1 MPVDLV
7 SVGVVC
13 ADVMARPVEEMPAR
27 GTLGLVP
34 VLEMHLG
41 GLAAVTASVYSQL
54 GGKSAFLGRV
64 GADGFGDYL
73 LASLQQKGVDTRLVP
88 RGPASRSSATVVMID
103 EAGERTFLHHTGANG
118 RTCASDI
125 DFSKIAHMNAKALH
139 WGGPSIMPGL
149 DGAPM
154 GRVFAEA
161 RAQGLRTTM
170 DTCYD
175 GIGVWLPLIEDSLPH
190 LDLIFS
196 SYEEACCYTGENEVE
211 AIADFYLNY
220 GIGTAVIKLG
230 DQGVFIKSTDEEY
243 RIAAHKVNVLDTTGA
258 GDAFC
263 GGFLY
268 GWLQSWDLERCGR
281 LANAVGAL
289 TVQHMGGAD
298 AIRDLEQVLTIM
310 ETLS

>member
-1 MPVDLV
+1 MSVELI

-13 ADVMARPVEEMPAR
+13 ADVMARPVEDLPPR

-54 GGKSAFLGRV
+54 GGQSAFLGRV
-64 GADGFGDYL
+64 GSDGFGDYL
-73 LASLQQKGVDTRLVP
+73 LANLQQKGVDVSLVQRDP
-88 RGPASRSSATVVMID
+88 DSHSSATVVMID
-103 EAGERTFLHHTGANG
+103 ESGERTFLHHTGANAT
-118 RTCASDI
+118 TCEEDI
-125 DFSKIAHMNAKALH
+125 DFTKIAALGAKALH
-139 WGGPSIMPGL
+139 WGGPSIMPRL

-154 GRVFAEA
+154 GRVFAQA
-161 RAQGLRTTM
+161 QAQGLRTTM

-175 GIGVWLPLIEDSLPH
+175 GNGIWLPLIEDSLPH

-196 SYEEACCYTGENEVE
+196 SYEEACCYTGEKDVE
-211 AIADFYLNY
+211 AIADFYMNY
-220 GIGTAVIKLG
+220 GIKTAVIKLG
-230 DQGVFIKSTDEEY
+230 EKGVFIKSTEGAY
-243 RIAAHKVNVLDTTGA
+243 SIPAHQVDVLDTTGA

-289 TVQHMGGAD
+289 TVQHMGGSD
-298 AIRDLEQVLTIM
+298 AIRDLDQVLTIM